1 MCRAGVIVSHRCVCC
16 CCVVVVVVVVVVS
29 SVHHWQKRVPMGQSV
44 QYYYGL
50 RAKGVECK
58 MLIYNMSH
66 ALSDNVEQ
74 KANYVVNVVKWFLDH
89 E

>member
-1 MCRAGVIVSHRCVCC
+1 MF
-16 CCVVVVVVVVVVS
+16 VVVVVVVFVVVVVVVS

-50 RAKGVECK
+50 RAKGVECS
-58 MLIYNMSH
+58 MLVYDMSH

>member
-1 MCRAGVIVSHRCVCC
+1 
-16 CCVVVVVVVVVVS
+16 
-29 SVHHWQKRVPMGQSV
+29 MGQSV